1 MEEKARK
8 ILQKLI
14 DSPESIGKLFG
25 SIEGALTYIN
35 KISPEVY
42 NEIDTKDETW
52 YDNDLQDL
60 IIYYQL
66 RNSEDRIDYIKKFID
81 RHDFNDLDVQG
92 DRIIYNADLD
102 DVLNLYDDR
111 GRNTTARYVA
121 KEVLGED
128 GFTEWFSGDF
138 YDLSGL
144 ISELDKDNLKRLKL
158 KSVEE
163 LDGVISRE
171 DIEEQEIELL
181 TEILEIQGN
190 PDYLEVNMENIS
202 EMLEDSETS
211 KFLFENYLVDL
222 ESSLSSA
229 YNQAYN
235 DAFGD
240 EILDDVYSGME
251 GLLGKM
257 ERNDYTITAKDGK
270 KFYRTNYLIDVTPNI
285 VDIFLSYFS
294 DHKNNYYNID
304 YYGNFTNMMNEY
316 LDNTGNKIGNK
327 IDFRIPDYPDSRRVE
342 QFYNDIVEI

>member
-8 ILQKLI
+8 ILEKLI

-25 SIEGALTYIN
+25 SIEGALSYIN

-42 NEIDTKDETW
+42 NEIDTKDDVW

-60 IIYYQL
+60 IIYHQL
-66 RNSEDRIDYIKKFID
+66 KNSEDKIDYIKKFID
-81 RHDFNDLDVQG
+81 RHDFNDLSVEG

-111 GRNTTARYVA
+111 GRDSTAKGVA
-121 KEVLGED
+121 RAVLGDD
-128 GFTEWFSGDF
+128 GYTEWFSGDF

-144 ISELDKDNLKRLKL
+144 INELNKDNLQRLKL
-158 KSVEE
+158 KSVAE

-171 DIEEQEIELL
+171 DIEEQNIELL
-181 TEILEIQGN
+181 DEMLEIQGN

-202 EMLEDSETS
+202 ERLEDTETS
-211 KFLFENYLVDL
+211 KFLFDNYLVDL

-240 EILDDVYSGME
+240 ELLDDVYSGME
-251 GLLGKM
+251 DLLGKM

-285 VDIFLSYFS
+285 VSIFLDFFS
-294 DHKNNYYNID
+294 DYKNNYYNID
-304 YYGNFTNMMNEY
+304 YYGNFTNMMQEY
-316 LDNTGNKIGNK
+316 LDNTGNKIGIK

-342 QFYNDIVEI
+342 QIYNDIVEI

>member
-8 ILQKLI
+8 ILQILI
-14 DSPESIGKLFG
+14 DSPESVEKLFG
-25 SIEGALTYIN
+25 SFEGALSYIN
-35 KISPEVY
+35 RISSEVY

-52 YDNDLQDL
+52 YDNDLQDR
-60 IIYYQL
+60 IIYHQL
-66 RNSEDRIDYIKKFID
+66 RNSEDEIDYIKKFINE
-81 RHDFNDLDVQG
+81 HDFNDLSVEG

-111 GRNTTARYVA
+111 GRDTTARDVA

-128 GFTEWFSGDF
+128 GYTEWFSGDF

-144 ISELDKDNLKRLKL
+144 IDELNKENLQRLKL

-171 DIEEQEIELL
+171 NIEEEGIELL
-181 TEILEIQGN
+181 DEMLEIQGN

-211 KFLFENYLVDL
+211 KFLFENYLTDL
-222 ESSLSSA
+222 EGSLSSA
-229 YNQAYN
+229 YNQSYN

-240 EILDDVYSGME
+240 EMSDEVYSGME

-257 ERNDYTITAKDGK
+257 ERNDYTITSKDGK
-270 KFYRTNYLIDVTPNI
+270 KSYRTNYLIDVTPNI
-285 VDIFLSYFS
+285 VDIFLNYFS
-294 DHKNNYYNID
+294 DYKNHYHQID
-304 YYGNFTNMMNEY
+304 YYGNFTNMMDEY
-316 LDNTGNKIGNK
+316 LDDNGGR
-327 IDFRIPDYPDSRRVE
+327 IDFRISDFPDSRKVN
-342 QFYNDIVEI
+342 QIYNDNVEI

>member
-8 ILQKLI
+8 ILEKLI

-25 SIEGALTYIN
+25 SIEGALSYIN

-42 NEIDTKDETW
+42 NEINTKDDTW

-60 IIYYQL
+60 IIYHQL
-66 RNSEDRIDYIKKFID
+66 RNSEDEIDYIKKFID
-81 RHDFNDLDVQG
+81 RHDFNDLSVEG

-111 GRNTTARYVA
+111 GRDTTARYVA
-121 KEVLGED
+121 KEVLGD
-128 GFTEWFSGDF
+128 GFTEWFSGNF

-144 ISELDKDNLKRLKL
+144 ISELDKENLQKLKL
-158 KSVEE
+158 RSVEE

-171 DIEEQEIELL
+171 DIEEQDIELL
-181 TEILEIQGN
+181 HEMLEIQGN

-202 EMLEDSETS
+202 EMLEDKETS
-211 KFLFENYLVDL
+211 KFLFENYLVEL
-222 ESSLSSA
+222 ESFLSSG

-240 EILDDVYSGME
+240 EILDDVYSGMDD
-251 GLLGKM
+251 LLGKM

-285 VDIFLSYFS
+285 VGIFLNYFS

-316 LDNTGNKIGNK
+316 LDNNGER
-327 IDFRIPDYPDSRRVE
+327 IDFRIPDYPDSRKVT
-342 QFYNDIVEI
+342 QIYNDIVEI

>member
-8 ILQKLI
+8 ILEKLI

-25 SIEGALTYIN
+25 SIEGALSYIN

-42 NEIDTKDETW
+42 NEIDTKDDVW

-60 IIYYQL
+60 IIYHQL
-66 RNSEDRIDYIKKFID
+66 KNSEDKIDYIKKFID
-81 RHDFNDLDVQG
+81 RHDFNDLSVEG

-111 GRNTTARYVA
+111 GRDSTAKGVA
-121 KEVLGED
+121 RIVLGDD
-128 GFTEWFSGDF
+128 GYTEWFSGDF
-138 YDLSGL
+138 YDLSEL
-144 ISELDKDNLKRLKL
+144 ISELDKENLQRLKL
-158 KSVEE
+158 KSVAE

-171 DIEEQEIELL
+171 DIEEQNIELL
-181 TEILEIQGN
+181 DEMLEIQGN

-202 EMLEDSETS
+202 EMLEDTETS
-211 KFLFENYLVDL
+211 KFLFDNYLVDL

-240 EILDDVYSGME
+240 ELLDDVYSGME
-251 GLLGKM
+251 DLLGKM

-285 VDIFLSYFS
+285 VSIFLDFFS
-294 DHKNNYYNID
+294 DYKNNYYNID
-304 YYGNFTNMMNEY
+304 YYGNFTNMMQEY
-316 LDNTGNKIGNK
+316 LDNTGNKIGSK
-327 IDFRIPDYPDSRRVE
+327 IDFEISDYPDSRRVN
-342 QFYNDIVEI
+342 QIYNDIVEI